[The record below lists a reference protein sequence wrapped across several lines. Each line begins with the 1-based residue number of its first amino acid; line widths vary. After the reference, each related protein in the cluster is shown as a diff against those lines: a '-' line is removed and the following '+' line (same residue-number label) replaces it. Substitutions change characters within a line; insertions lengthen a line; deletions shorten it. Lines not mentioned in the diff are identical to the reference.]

1 MQTNNMELSDA
12 VWGDRGRGYNI
23 IRFICICLFFLLKSI
38 SLKEARKLWKKKILL
53 MLVREHRRKSLVNIS
68 FPVLIIILSNV
79 YFHRFL

>member
-23 IRFICICLFFLLKSI
+23 IQFICIRLFFLLKSI
-38 SLKEARKLWKKKILL
+38 SLKEARKLWKKKIL

-68 FPVLIIILSNV
+68 LPVLIIILSNV
-79 YFHRFL
+79 YFHNFL